1 MMKEADKL
9 LEEEKNTRTPTV
21 EEGKEMT
28 EEQKKQYQELIMELN
43 ERRQENFQSF
53 VKDLEKEVFNT
64 NVFKNT
70 KLAMTEEQVKAE
82 E

>member
-9 LEEEKNTRTPTV
+9 LEEEKNKRTPKV

>member
-9 LEEEKNTRTPTV
+9 LEEEKNKRTPQV

-43 ERRQENFQSF
+43 ERRQENFQRF

-64 NVFKNT
+64 NVFKNN